1 MAFGYQVLLGELPCP
16 LCPLHRAAFAASGIG
31 FALGIR
37 FGPRPSHHGIA
48 IPGAVAG
55 AAIAV
60 RQIALHVGPG
70 TGGYRATLFGLRF
83 CTLALIAFV
92 ALIGAVAVLL
102 LIADS
107 VRPAPLAGQR
117 GGISGTAC
125 LLLFR
130 GIILANEVSTTAE
143 CGTGPCPDDPTR
155 YGATDPWLKRSAGF
169 AKVAAGFAIQP
180 AA

>member
-1 MAFGYQVLLGELPCP
+1 VAFGYQVLLGELPCP
-16 LCPLHRAAFAASGIG
+16 LCPLQRAAFAASGIG

-60 RQIALHVGPG
+60 RQIALHVGPV

-102 LIADS
+102 LIADTDQ
-107 VRPAPLAGQR
+107 PATPPGQGAGLF
-117 GGISGTAC
+117 GTAC
-125 LLLFR
+125 LLLFL
-130 GIILANEVSTTAE
+130 GVTLANAVSTAAE
-143 CGTGPCPDDPTR
+143 CSTGLCPDDPMR
-155 YGATDPWLKRSAGF
+155 YEALDAWLAR
-169 AKVAAGFAIQP
+169 
-180 AA
+180 